1 MSRIMKGDNI
11 AHRLLVFTSGVV
23 RMCRALEADFAS
35 RHVMHQ
41 LVRAA
46 TGGGANY
53 EEARGAES
61 RADFVHKT
69 SVAAKEV
76 REALYWLRLI
86 QQAELVDTNVA
97 RFIQEANELVAI
109 LSSSV
114 KTARRQQIRPA
125 EAGELQKQ
133 GNARNR
139 EQRTGNGNRVRWQT
153 GAGRE
158 RSLL

>member
-1 MSRIMKGDNI
+1 
-11 AHRLLVFTSGVV
+11 
-23 RMCRALEADFAS
+23 
-35 RHVMHQ
+35 MHQ

-86 QQAELVDTNVA
+86 QQAKLVDANVA
-97 RFIQEANELVAI
+97 PLIQEANELLAI

-114 KTARRQQIRPA
+114 KTARRQQIRRA
-125 EAGELQKQ
+125 EPGARQKQ
-133 GNARNR
+133 GNARNS
-139 EQRTGNGNRVRWQT
+139 EQRTGNPNRVYWRT

-158 RSLL
+158 RVGGSEGLK